1 MDQEINAKHL
11 KDSFLGE
18 ELNDS
23 DIAALRSVMTIKAV
37 SEGAFLAEEGSTDR
51 HLYLLAQG
59 GLEVLSLQHG
69 EQTHIY
75 AMAPGEFA
83 GTRAFIDGTPRSAS
97 LKAQTDSV
105 VYCLA
110 PGPFESLIESHP
122 RLVYKIMRAIFRIT
136 HLNLMRMNREAQE
149 LANYVYKIGGRY

>member
-1 MDQEINAKHL
+1 MRERIDGKHL

-18 ELNDS
+18 ELDDR
-23 DIAALRSVMTIKAV
+23 DIAALQGVMTIKTIDKG
-37 SEGAFLAEEGSTDR
+37 EFLAEEGSSDR
-51 HLYLLAQG
+51 HLYLLAEG
-59 GLEVLSLQHG
+59 AIEVLALKKG

-75 AMAPGEFA
+75 SMAPGEFA

-97 LKAQTDSV
+97 LRAQSESV
-105 VYCLA
+105 VYCLE
-110 PGPFESLIESHP
+110 PGPFETLIESHP
-122 RLVYKIMRAIFRIT
+122 RLIYKVMRAIFRIT

>member
-1 MDQEINAKHL
+1 MQTEISGKHL

-18 ELNDS
+18 ELDDA
-23 DIAALRSVMTIKAV
+23 DIAALKSIMTIRTLDDGEV
-37 SEGAFLAEEGSTDR
+37 LAEEGSGDR
-51 HLYLLAQG
+51 HLYLLADG
-59 GLEVLSLQHG
+59 ALEVLSLQQG
-69 EQTHIY
+69 EQQHIY

-97 LKAQTDSV
+97 LKAQSASV

-110 PGPFESLIESHP
+110 PNSFETLIETHP
-122 RLVYKIMRAIFRIT
+122 QLVYKVMRAIFRIT
-136 HLNLMRMNREAQE
+136 HLNLMRMNREARE

>member
-1 MDQEINAKHL
+1 MHDTIDGKHL

-18 ELNDS
+18 ELDDS

-37 SEGAFLAEEGSTDR
+37 DDGDFLAEEGSSDR
-51 HLYLLAQG
+51 HLYLLAEG
-59 GLEVLSLQHG
+59 GLEVLTLQHG

-97 LKAQTDSV
+97 LRARQDSV
-105 VYCLA
+105 VYCLE
-110 PGPFESLIESHP
+110 PGPFETLIESHP

>member
-1 MDQEINAKHL
+1 MDQAICGKHL
-11 KDSFLGE
+11 KSSFLGE
-18 ELNDS
+18 ELNE
-23 DIAALRSVMTIKAV
+23 AELTALSNVMSIQTVPAG
-37 SEGAFLAEEGSTDR
+37 EFLAQEGSTDR
-51 HLYLLAQG
+51 HLYLLAEG
-59 GLEVLSLQHG
+59 SLEVLTLQHG
-69 EQTHIY
+69 EPTHIY
-75 AMAPGEFA
+75 AMTPGEFA

-105 VYCLA
+105 VYRLE
-110 PGPFESLIESHP
+110 PGPFETLIESQP

>member
-18 ELNDS
+18 ELDDS
-23 DIAALRSVMTIKAV
+23 DIEALRTVMTIRTLAKDEA
-37 SEGAFLAEEGSTDR
+37 LAEEGSTDR
-51 HLYLLAQG
+51 HLYLLAAG
-59 GLEVLSLQHG
+59 GLEVLTLQHG
-69 EQTHIY
+69 HPTHIY
-75 AMAPGEFA
+75 AMSPGEFA
-83 GTRAFIDGTPRSAS
+83 GTRAFVDGTPRSAS
-97 LKAQTDSV
+97 LKAQSDSV
-105 VYCLA
+105 VYCLEPA
-110 PGPFESLIESHP
+110 AFESLIHTHP

>member
-1 MDQEINAKHL
+1 MDTEICGKHL

-18 ELNDS
+18 ELNDAEV
-23 DIAALRSVMTIKAV
+23 AALSSVMSIKSIPA
-37 SEGAFLAEEGSTDR
+37 GQFLAEEGSTDR
-51 HLYLLAQG
+51 HLYLLARG
-59 GLEVLSLQHG
+59 GLEVLALQHG
-69 EQTHIY
+69 EPTHIY
-75 AMAPGEFA
+75 AMSPGEFA

-105 VYCLA
+105 VYCLE
-110 PGPFESLIESHP
+110 PGPFETLIESHP

>member
-1 MDQEINAKHL
+1 MHESIDGKHL

-18 ELNDS
+18 ELD
-23 DIAALRSVMTIKAV
+23 DAEIAALQNVMTITTVAKG
-37 SEGAFLAEEGSTDR
+37 EFLAEEGSSDR
-51 HLYLLAQG
+51 HLYLLADG
-59 GLEVLSLQHG
+59 GLEVLTLQHG
-69 EQTHIY
+69 EPTHIY

-97 LKAQTDSV
+97 LKAQSDSV
-105 VYCLA
+105 VYCLEPA
-110 PGPFESLIESHP
+110 PFETLIDSHP
-122 RLVYKIMRAIFRIT
+122 TLVYKVMRAIFRIT

>member
-1 MDQEINAKHL
+1 MNQQIDGKHL

-18 ELNDS
+18 ELDDA
-23 DIAALRSVMTIKAV
+23 DIEALRSVMTIKTLARG
-37 SEGAFLAEEGSTDR
+37 ELLAEEGSTDR
-51 HLYLLAQG
+51 HLYLLADG
-59 GLEVLSLQHG
+59 ALEVLTLQHG
-69 EQTHIY
+69 QPTHIY

-83 GTRAFIDGTPRSAS
+83 GTRAFVDGTARSAS

-105 VYCLA
+105 VYCLE

-122 RLVYKIMRAIFRIT
+122 VLVYKIMRAIFRIT

>member
-1 MDQEINAKHL
+1 MHQEIDAKHL

-23 DIAALRSVMTIKAV
+23 DIEALRGVMTIKSV
-37 SEGAFLAEEGSTDR
+37 NEGEYLAEEGSHDR
-51 HLYLLAQG
+51 HLYLLAEG
-59 GLEVLSLQHG
+59 ALEVLALQHG
-69 EQTHIY
+69 EPTHIY
-75 AMAPGEFA
+75 AMTPGEFA

-97 LKAQTDSV
+97 LKAQGDSV
-105 VYCLA
+105 VYCLE
-110 PGPFESLIESHP
+110 PGPFETLIESHP

>member
-1 MDQEINAKHL
+1 MDKEICGKHL

-18 ELNDS
+18 ELNDAE
-23 DIAALRSVMTIKAV
+23 IAALAGVMGIKSVPAG
-37 SEGAFLAEEGSTDR
+37 EYLAQEGSSDR

-59 GLEVLSLQHG
+59 DLEVLTLQHG
-69 EQTHIY
+69 EPTHIY
-75 AMAPGEFA
+75 AMTPGEFA

-105 VYCLA
+105 VYCLE
-110 PGPFESLIESHP
+110 PEPFETLIESHP

-136 HLNLMRMNREAQE
+136 HLNLMRMNREARE

>member
-1 MDQEINAKHL
+1 MDQQIDGKHL

-18 ELNDS
+18 ELDDA
-23 DIAALRSVMTIKAV
+23 DIEALRSVMTIKTLAK
-37 SEGAFLAEEGSTDR
+37 GDILAEEGSTDR
-51 HLYLLAQG
+51 HLYLLADG
-59 GLEVLSLQHG
+59 GLEVLTLQHG
-69 EQTHIY
+69 EPTHTY

-83 GTRAFIDGTPRSAS
+83 GTRAFVDGTARSAS
-97 LKAQTDSV
+97 LKAQCESV

-110 PGPFESLIESHP
+110 PGPFESLIQTRP
-122 RLVYKIMRAIFRIT
+122 LLVYKIMRAIFRIT

>member
-1 MDQEINAKHL
+1 MHEQIDGKHL

-18 ELNDS
+18 ELNEADV
-23 DIAALRSVMTIKAV
+23 AALQSVMTIRQVGK
-37 SEGAFLAEEGSTDR
+37 GDMLADEGSNDR
-51 HLYLLAQG
+51 HLFLLARG
-59 GLEVLSLQHG
+59 GLEVLTLQHG

-97 LKAQTDSV
+97 LKAQEDSV
-105 VYCLA
+105 VYCLE
-110 PGPFESLIESHP
+110 PGPFETLIESNP

>member
-1 MDQEINAKHL
+1 MHQEIDAKHL

-23 DIAALRSVMTIKAV
+23 DVAALRSVMTIRTL
-37 SEGAFLAEEGSTDR
+37 SEGEHLAEEGSNDR
-51 HLYLLAQG
+51 HLYLLAEG
-59 GLEVLSLQHG
+59 DLEVLTLQHG
-69 EQTHIY
+69 EPTHIY
-75 AMAPGEFA
+75 AMTPGEFA

-105 VYCLA
+105 VYCLE
-110 PGPFESLIESHP
+110 PGPFETLIETHP
-122 RLVYKIMRAIFRIT
+122 HLVYKVMRAIFRIT

-149 LANYVYKIGGRY
+149 LANYVYKMGGRY